1 MALAKRRKPIETL
14 PDWCLRRRDLP
25 YSARVLLYFFL
36 YNVNL
41 RGRVTLT
48 RLQEVSGLAYETLRR
63 ALKVLK
69 LQGIIYQELTGPTR
83 YDGYAYSLSIKRL
96 KELGAPNVEEFFR
109 GYKNEK

>member
-14 PDWCLRRRDLP
+14 PDWCLRRKDLP

-48 RLQEVSGLAYETLRR
+48 RLQEVSGLALRR
-63 ALKVLK
+63 ALKALK
-69 LQGIIYQELTGPTR
+69 LQGIIYQELMGPTR

-109 GYKNEK
+109 GYKNER